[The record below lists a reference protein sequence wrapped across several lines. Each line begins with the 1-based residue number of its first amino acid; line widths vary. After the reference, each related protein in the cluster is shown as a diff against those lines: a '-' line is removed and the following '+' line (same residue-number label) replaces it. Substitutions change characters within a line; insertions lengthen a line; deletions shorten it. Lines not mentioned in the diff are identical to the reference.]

1 MTRRA
6 TPRGEDGGAARV
18 QQAAGRASRIAA
30 VRARRLG
37 SQARGTA
44 RTLGAWWERWL
55 ERFERL
61 APSENAILLSFAVAV
76 GIAAALGVVA
86 FYKAID
92 LAYHLFFVLPT
103 ELAPPASLLAYR
115 PLVTA
120 VALTAAWWLWR
131 RVGRGDDGLTVPDVQ
146 LAVVRRGGAI
156 PAGPALGRTVASAI
170 TVGGGGSAGN
180 EGPVAVLGAA
190 AGSLLGRAFR
200 FSAERTTVLVG
211 AGTASAIAAAFNA
224 PLAGAFFALEE
235 ILGSF
240 RVRTFSPVVIASVVG
255 AVVSRAVFGN
265 HPAFPIPREYGYA
278 IVTEVV
284 VFFPL
289 LGVAC
294 GAVAALFART
304 HFAVGDAARALRAR
318 PGMPPAVLPLA
329 AGLAVG
335 AMVFASRGL
344 LVGAGHLS
352 IPLAAFGR
360 MAWWALLLLAVGKIV
375 TTALT
380 LQGGGSGG
388 LFTPSLF
395 VGAATGGAFGV
406 ALRAVFPALPISP
419 EAYALVGMGAVVAA
433 TTGAPLTGILLVFEM
448 TNDYAIV
455 LPLMI
460 AVAVTQ
466 LVARALYPDNL
477 YTGWLRR
484 RGERIEHGADR
495 DVLAGLRVADA
506 LDVDAVVVHE
516 ADPVASLLDHLGHRH
531 QTVFPVVDD
540 EGGFLGVL
548 TASDLGTVARS
559 DHALDAVL
567 LAADVAQPSETLA
580 PTDSLLAAVRRMGV
594 RGEGS
599 LPVVDPATGRLA
611 GVVSRSQIL
620 SLYERAVAGA
630 HAPAHPGAPADALPH
645 APRAARPQ

>member
-1 MTRRA
+1 VERA
-6 TPRGEDGGAARV
+6 AD
-18 QQAAGRASRIAA
+18 RASREAS

-44 RTLGAWWERWL
+44 RTANARWERWL
-55 ERFERL
+55 ERFERR

-92 LAYHLFFVLPT
+92 LAYRVFFALPA
-103 ELAPPASLLAYR
+103 ELLPNTRILAYR
-115 PLVTA
+115 PVVTA
-120 VALTAAWWLWR
+120 AAVAAAWALWR

-156 PAGPALGRTVASAI
+156 PAGRALARTAASAI

-211 AGTASAIAAAFNA
+211 AGTAAAIAAAFNA

-240 RVRTFSPVVIASVVG
+240 RVRMFSPVVIASVVG
-255 AVVSRAVFGN
+255 AVVSRAMFGN
-265 HPAFPIPREYGYA
+265 HPAFPIPREYGYTL
-278 IVTEVV
+278 VREVA

-289 LGVAC
+289 LGVVC
-294 GAVAALFART
+294 GGMAALFARL
-304 HFAVGDAARALRAR
+304 HFAAGDAARALRAR
-318 PGMPPAVLPLA
+318 PGVPPVAVPLA
-329 AGLAVG
+329 AGALVG
-335 AMVFASRGL
+335 AAVFASGGL
-344 LVGAGHLS
+344 LVGEGHLA

-360 MAWWALLLLAVGKIV
+360 MAWWALLLLAVGKIAV
-375 TTALT
+375 TAVT

-406 ALRAVFPALPISP
+406 ALRALFPALPISP

-433 TTGAPLTGILLVFEM
+433 ATGAPITGILLVFEM

-460 AVAVTQ
+460 AVVITQ
-466 LVARALYPDNL
+466 LVARALSPDNL

-484 RGERIEHGADR
+484 RGEHLEHGADR
-495 DVLAGLRVADA
+495 DALSGLRVADA
-506 LDVDAVVVHE
+506 LDADAVVARE
-516 ADPVASLLDHLGHRH
+516 ATPVAALLDHIGHRH
-531 QTVFPVVDD
+531 QTVFPVID
-540 EGGFLGVL
+540 EDGVYLGVI
-548 TASDLGTVARS
+548 TTTDLGTVARS

-567 LAADVAQPSETLA
+567 LAADVAQPTETLA
-580 PTDSLLAAVRRMGV
+580 PGDSLLEAVRRMGV

-599 LPVVDPATGRLA
+599 LPVVDRATGRLA
-611 GVVSRSQIL
+611 GVVSRSHIL
-620 SLYERAVAGA
+620 GLYERAVAA
-630 HAPAHPGAPADALPH
+630 APHPSTKEPD
-645 APRAARPQ
+645 ARPR